1 MNKRIFGLILAMMV
15 VPITIAPVFAQQSP
29 PINGSVPPN
38 YTFPRVD
45 NPAYQ
50 RKLNQVKPA
59 QINAEPILKKTLY
72 VGTNNQFKEPEN
84 WAYVNYCGPASTQVA
99 LRARITNIPSLD
111 SIGQCEYI
119 DPNWGVYMS
128 NVTPC
133 LNSYLNT
140 SFYWTDYAPDSATL
154 ASRLKSDVDQ
164 GYAMLTGVY
173 TSGMGGWSFGT
184 YHIITLFGYDNT
196 SSTNKKVDYVDT
208 ASSIAGYN
216 GLYFNFVSLDNLWW
230 NISQNNVQAW

>member
-1 MNKRIFGLILAMMV
+1 MAMMV
-15 VPITIAPVFAQQSP
+15 VSITFTPVVAQQSP

-38 YTFPRVD
+38 YIFPSVD

-50 RKLNQVKPA
+50 RKLNQVNQN
-59 QINAEPILKKTLY
+59 QINTEPIFKKALY
-72 VGTNNQFKEPEN
+72 VGTINQFKEPEN
-84 WAYVNYCGPASTQVA
+84 SAYVNYCGPDSTQVA

-111 SIGQCEYI
+111 AIGQCEYI
-119 DPNWGVYMS
+119 DPSWGVYMS
-128 NVTPC
+128 NVTTC

-140 SFYWTDYAPDSATL
+140 SFYWTDYAPDAATL

-173 TSGMGGWSFGT
+173 TLGMGGWGFGT

-208 ASSIAGYN
+208 ASAIAGYN
-216 GLYFNFVSLDNLWW
+216 GLYFNFVTLNNMW
-230 NISQNNVQAW
+230 NYVNPNNVQAW

>member
-1 MNKRIFGLILAMMV
+1 MKKWLSLIVVLEIFSF
-15 VPITIAPVFAQQSP
+15 TIAPVYAQQSP
-29 PINGSVPPN
+29 PINGSVPSN
-38 YTFPRVD
+38 YIFPSVES
-45 NPAYQ
+45 PAYQ
-50 RKLNQVKPA
+50 RKLDQVK
-59 QINAEPILKKTLY
+59 QNQLNAAPVLKKTLY

-154 ASRLKSDVDQ
+154 ASRLKSDIDQ